1 MRRGAQGALSWD
13 KVKGGACT
21 GTPSFPPGP
30 IKPYYQAQP
39 AWWCPSS
46 ANGFISI
53 VPSETRPTAQAQ
65 SQECPFSQGAPTS
78 CKPGSCGEASTGRPP
93 TPRGQSQALGALD
106 WPSWRR
112 GSCLAHPQPT
122 GKYLVCIRGGAGLG
136 LCRPRRA
143 CFHWGSSQKTWVT
156 LCFLTAAQQA
166 GHVLLEACED
176 TEGAGRTCL
185 APLTA
190 PALGPARAVM
200 PGSRVPGVR
209 PGGGVASRPGSSGSH
224 RRGTGRGPRP
234 PPCSRGTPGLR
245 QGGRRERHRPA
256 AWAASPLRKTGLT
269 GTACRGGALAPG
281 LPWCLS

>member
-122 GKYLVCIRGGAGLG
+122 GKYLVCIRGGRGARPLQTPQGLLSLG
-136 LCRPRRA
+136 LQPEDL
-143 CFHWGSSQKTWVT
+143 GDT
-156 LCFLTAAQQA
+156 LLPDGGT
-166 GHVLLEACED
+166 
-176 TEGAGRTCL
+176 AGR
-185 APLTA
+185 
-190 PALGPARAVM
+190 AR
-200 PGSRVPGVR
+200 P
-209 PGGGVASRPGSSGSH
+209 
-224 RRGTGRGPRP
+224 
-234 PPCSRGTPGLR
+234 SRGL
-245 QGGRRERHRPA
+245 
-256 AWAASPLRKTGLT
+256 
-269 GTACRGGALAPG
+269 
-281 LPWCLS
+281 